1 MISGSIVALVTPMQ
15 EDGSVDYETL
25 HRLIEWHVE
34 EGTDAIVSVGTTGE
48 SATLGQEEHC
58 QVIRRTI
65 EFVNKR
71 IPVIAGTGANATSEA
86 VHLTKRAAEMGADA
100 CLLVTPYYNKPTQ
113 EGLYRHYMT
122 IADAVDVEQILY
134 NVPGRTA
141 VNMSVETSARL
152 SHHENIIGLKEAAD
166 DSADRVV
173 PLRQLCGD
181 DFVLYSGNDDSA
193 REFVLNGGNG
203 VISVTSNV
211 APKLMHQMMV
221 AAIAGDP
228 EGAAKLDQPLQL
240 LHERLFVQSSPIPV
254 KWVLEQMGRIG
265 NGIRLPLTWL
275 DAGFHETLREAMQQ
289 AGVIQNS

>member
-15 EDGSVDYETL
+15 EDGSVDYEIL
-25 HRLIEWHVE
+25 HHLVEWHVQ

-86 VHLTKRAAEMGADA
+86 VHLTRRAAEMGADA

-122 IADAVDVEQILY
+122 VADAVDVEQMLY

-141 VNMSVETSARL
+141 VNMSIETSARL

-166 DSADRVV
+166 DSADRVA
-173 PLRQLCGD
+173 PLRQLCGEE
-181 DFVLYSGNDDSA
+181 FALYSGNDDSG
-193 REFVLNGGNG
+193 RQFVLNGGNG
-203 VISVTSNV
+203 VISVTANV
-211 APKLMHQMMV
+211 APKLMHQMIA
-221 AAIAGDP
+221 AAIADDRV
-228 EGAAKLDQPLQL
+228 GAAQLDQSLQL

-254 KWVLEQMGRIG
+254 KWALAQMGRIG
-265 NGIRLPLTWL
+265 TGIRLPLTWL
-275 DAGFHETLREAMQQ
+275 EAEFHEAVREAMRQ
-289 AGVIQNS
+289 AGVIQES

>member
-25 HRLIEWHVE
+25 HRLVEWHVK

-86 VHLTKRAAEMGADA
+86 VHLTMRAAEMGADA

-122 IADAVDVEQILY
+122 VADAVDVGQVLY

-141 VNMSVETSARL
+141 VNMSIDTSARL

-166 DSADRVV
+166 DSVDRVA
-173 PLRQLCGD
+173 PLRRICGNE
-181 DFVLYSGNDDSA
+181 FALYSGNDDSG
-193 REFVLNGGNG
+193 RQFVLNGGNG
-203 VISVTSNV
+203 VISVTANV
-211 APKLMHQMMV
+211 APGLMHQMI
-221 AAIAGDP
+221 AAALAGDR
-228 EGAAKLDQPLQL
+228 EGSAQFDQPLKL
-240 LHERLFVQSSPIPV
+240 LHERLFIQSSPIPV
-254 KWVLEQMGRIG
+254 KWALEQMGRIG
-265 NGIRLPLTWL
+265 KGIRLPLTSL
-275 DAGFHETLREAMQQ
+275 ERVFHEDVREAMLQ
-289 AGVIQNS
+289 AGVLKES

>member
-15 EDGSVDYETL
+15 EDGSVDYEAL
-25 HRLIEWHVE
+25 HRLVDWHVE

-65 EFVNKR
+65 EFVDKR

-86 VHLTKRAAEMGADA
+86 VHLTKRATEMGADA

-122 IADAVDVEQILY
+122 IADAVDVEQVLY

-141 VNMSVETSARL
+141 VNMAIETSVRL
-152 SHHENIIGLKEAAD
+152 SQHENIVGLKEAAD
-166 DSADRVV
+166 DSADRVAL
-173 PLRQLCGD
+173 LRQLCGD
-181 DFVLYSGNDDSA
+181 AFALYSGNDDSA
-193 REFVLNGGNG
+193 RQFVLNGGNG

-211 APKLMHQMMV
+211 APGLMQQMI
-221 AAIAGDP
+221 AAALAGD
-228 EGAAKLDQPLQL
+228 EQGSLQLDQALLL

-254 KWVLEQMGRIG
+254 KWALAEMGRIG
-265 NGIRLPLTWL
+265 KGIRLPLTWL
-275 DAGFHETLREAMQQ
+275 EEQFHESVLEAMRQ
-289 AGVIQNS
+289 AKIIPDS

>member
-15 EDGSVDYETL
+15 EDGSVDYEIL
-25 HRLIEWHVE
+25 HHLVDWHVG

-65 EFVNKR
+65 EFANKR

-122 IADAVDVEQILY
+122 VADAVDVEQILY

-141 VNMSVETSARL
+141 VNMSIETSARL

-166 DSADRVV
+166 DSADRVA

-181 DFVLYSGNDDSA
+181 DFALYSGNDDSA
-193 REFVLNGGNG
+193 RQFVLNGGNG

-211 APKLMHQMMV
+211 APGLMHKMIA
-221 AAIAGDP
+221 AAIAGDQQ
-228 EGAAKLDQPLQL
+228 GAHQLDIPLQL

-254 KWVLEQMGRIG
+254 KWALEQMGRIG

-275 DAGFHETLREAMQQ
+275 ETEFHDAVREAMQQ
-289 AGVIQNS
+289 AGVIQE

>member
-15 EDGSVDYETL
+15 EDGCVDYETL
-25 HRLIEWHVE
+25 HRLVEWHVE

-86 VHLTKRAAEMGADA
+86 VHLTRRAAEMGADA

-122 IADAVDVEQILY
+122 VADAVDIEQILY

-141 VNMSVETSARL
+141 VNMSIETSVRL
-152 SHHENIIGLKEAAD
+152 SQHENIVGLKEAAD
-166 DSADRVV
+166 DSADRVA
-173 PLRQLCGD
+173 PLRQLCGE
-181 DFVLYSGNDDSA
+181 DFALYSGNDDTA
-193 REFVLNGGNG
+193 GEFVLNGGNG

-211 APKLMHQMMV
+211 APGLMHQMIA
-221 AAIAGDP
+221 AAIAGDR
-228 EGAAKLDQPLQL
+228 ESAAQFDQPLQL

-254 KWVLEQMGRIG
+254 KWALEQMGRIE

-275 DAGFHETLREAMQQ
+275 ESEFHEAVREAMQQ
-289 AGVIQNS
+289 AGVIQDS

>member
-15 EDGSVDYETL
+15 EDGSVDYEAL
-25 HRLIEWHVE
+25 HRLVDWHVE

-65 EFVNKR
+65 EFVDKR

-122 IADAVDVEQILY
+122 IADAVDVEQVLY

-141 VNMSVETSARL
+141 VNMAIETSVRL
-152 SHHENIIGLKEAAD
+152 SQHENIIGLKEAAD
-166 DSADRVV
+166 DSADRVA

-181 DFVLYSGNDDSA
+181 AFALYSGNDDSA
-193 REFVLNGGNG
+193 RQFVLNGGNG

-211 APKLMHQMMV
+211 APGLMQQMI
-221 AAIAGDP
+221 AAALAGDQQ
-228 EGAAKLDQPLQL
+228 GSLQFDQALLL

-254 KWVLEQMGRIG
+254 KWALAEMGRIG
-265 NGIRLPLTWL
+265 KGIRLPLTWL
-275 DAGFHETLREAMQQ
+275 EEQFHESVLEAMRQ
-289 AGVIQNS
+289 AKIIPDS

>member
-152 SHHENIIGLKEAAD
+152 SQHEKIIGLKEAAD

-211 APKLMHQMMV
+211 APKLMHQMMA

-275 DAGFHETLREAMQQ
+275 DAEFHETLREAMRQ

>member
-15 EDGSVDYETL
+15 EDGSVDYEIL
-25 HRLIEWHVE
+25 HHLVDWHVG

-65 EFVNKR
+65 EFANKR

-122 IADAVDVEQILY
+122 VADAVDVEQILY

-141 VNMSVETSARL
+141 VNMSIETSARL

-166 DSADRVV
+166 DSADRVA

-181 DFVLYSGNDDSA
+181 DFALYSGNDDSA
-193 REFVLNGGNG
+193 RQFVLNGGNG

-211 APKLMHQMMV
+211 APGLMHQMIA
-221 AAIAGDP
+221 AAIAGDQQ
-228 EGAAKLDQPLQL
+228 GAHQLDIPLQL

-254 KWVLEQMGRIG
+254 KWALEQMGRIG

-275 DAGFHETLREAMQQ
+275 ETEFHDAVREAMQQ
-289 AGVIQNS
+289 AGVIQE

>member
-15 EDGSVDYETL
+15 EDGSVDYEIL
-25 HRLIEWHVE
+25 HRLVDWHVE

-65 EFVNKR
+65 EFANKR

-122 IADAVDVEQILY
+122 VADAVDVEQILY

-141 VNMSVETSARL
+141 VNMSIETSARL

-166 DSADRVV
+166 DSADRVA

-181 DFVLYSGNDDSA
+181 DFALYSGNDDSA
-193 REFVLNGGNG
+193 RQFVLNGGNG

-211 APKLMHQMMV
+211 APGLMHQMIA
-221 AAIAGDP
+221 AAIAGDQQ
-228 EGAAKLDQPLQL
+228 GAHQLDIPLQL

-254 KWVLEQMGRIG
+254 KWALEQMGRIG

-275 DAGFHETLREAMQQ
+275 ETEFHDAVREAMQQ
-289 AGVIQNS
+289 AGVIQE

>member
-15 EDGSVDYETL
+15 EDGSVDYEIL
-25 HRLIEWHVE
+25 HRLVDWHVG

-65 EFVNKR
+65 EFANKR

-122 IADAVDVEQILY
+122 VADAVDVEQILY

-141 VNMSVETSARL
+141 VNMSIETSARL

-166 DSADRVV
+166 DSADRVA

-181 DFVLYSGNDDSA
+181 DFALYSGNDDSA
-193 REFVLNGGNG
+193 RQFVLNGGNG

-211 APKLMHQMMV
+211 APGLMHKMIA
-221 AAIAGDP
+221 AAIAGDQQ
-228 EGAAKLDQPLQL
+228 GAHQLDIPLQL

-254 KWVLEQMGRIG
+254 KWALEQMGRIG

-275 DAGFHETLREAMQQ
+275 ETEFHDAVREAMQQ
-289 AGVIQNS
+289 AGVIQE

>member
-1 MISGSIVALVTPMQ
+1 MITGSIVALVTPMQ
-15 EDGSVDYETL
+15 EDGSVDYEAL
-25 HRLIEWHVE
+25 HRLVDWHVE

-65 EFVNKR
+65 EFVDKR

-122 IADAVDVEQILY
+122 VADAVDVEQVLY

-141 VNMSVETSARL
+141 VNMAIETSVRL
-152 SHHENIIGLKEAAD
+152 SQHENIIGLKEAAD
-166 DSADRVV
+166 DSADRVA

-181 DFVLYSGNDDSA
+181 AFALYSGNDDSA
-193 REFVLNGGNG
+193 RQFVLNGGNG

-211 APKLMHQMMV
+211 APAVMHQMI
-221 AAIAGDP
+221 AAALAGD
-228 EGAAKLDQPLQL
+228 EQGSLQLDQALLL

-254 KWVLEQMGRIG
+254 KWVLAEMGRIG
-265 NGIRLPLTWL
+265 KGIRLPLTWL
-275 DAGFHETLREAMQQ
+275 EEKFHESVLEAMHQ
-289 AGVIQNS
+289 AGIIQDS

>member
-25 HRLIEWHVE
+25 HRLVEWHVK

-86 VHLTKRAAEMGADA
+86 VHLTMRAAEMGADA

-122 IADAVDVEQILY
+122 VADAVDVGQVLY

-141 VNMSVETSARL
+141 VNMSIDTSARL

-166 DSADRVV
+166 DSVDRVA
-173 PLRQLCGD
+173 PLRRICGNE
-181 DFVLYSGNDDSA
+181 FALYSGNDDSG
-193 REFVLNGGNG
+193 RQFVLNGGNG
-203 VISVTSNV
+203 VISVTANV
-211 APKLMHQMMV
+211 APALMHQMI
-221 AAIAGDP
+221 AAALAGDR
-228 EGAAKLDQPLQL
+228 EGSAQFDQPLKL
-240 LHERLFVQSSPIPV
+240 LHEHLFIQSSPIPV
-254 KWVLEQMGRIG
+254 KWALEQMGRIG
-265 NGIRLPLTWL
+265 KGIRLPLTSL
-275 DAGFHETLREAMQQ
+275 ERVFHEDVREAMLQ
-289 AGVIQNS
+289 AGVLKES

>member
-25 HRLIEWHVE
+25 HRLVEWHVE

-86 VHLTKRAAEMGADA
+86 VHLTMRAADMGADA

-122 IADAVDVEQILY
+122 VADAVDVGQVLY

-141 VNMSVETSARL
+141 VNMSIDTAARL

-166 DSADRVV
+166 DSVDRVA
-173 PLRQLCGD
+173 PLRKICGNE
-181 DFVLYSGNDDSA
+181 FALYSGNDDSG
-193 REFVLNGGNG
+193 RQFVLNGGNG
-203 VISVTSNV
+203 VISVTANV
-211 APKLMHQMMV
+211 APGLMHQMI
-221 AAIAGDP
+221 AAALAGDRD
-228 EGAAKLDQPLQL
+228 GSAQFDQPLKL
-240 LHERLFVQSSPIPV
+240 LHERLFIQSSPIPV
-254 KWVLEQMGRIG
+254 KWALEQMGRIG
-265 NGIRLPLTWL
+265 TGIRLPLTSL
-275 DAGFHETLREAMQQ
+275 ERVFHEDVREAMLQ
-289 AGVIQNS
+289 AGVLKES

>member
-25 HRLIEWHVE
+25 HRLLEWHVE

-86 VHLTKRAAEMGADA
+86 VHLTRRAAEMGADA

-122 IADAVDVEQILY
+122 VADAVDIEQILY

-141 VNMSVETSARL
+141 VNMSIETSARL
-152 SHHENIIGLKEAAD
+152 SQHENIVGLKEAAD
-166 DSADRVV
+166 DSADRVA
-173 PLRQLCGD
+173 PLRQLCGK
-181 DFVLYSGNDDSA
+181 DFALYSGNDDTA
-193 REFVLNGGNG
+193 GEFVLNGGNG

-211 APKLMHQMMV
+211 APGLMHQMIA
-221 AAIAGDP
+221 AAIAGDR
-228 EGAAKLDQPLQL
+228 ESAAQFDQPLQL

-254 KWVLEQMGRIG
+254 KWALEQMGRIE

-275 DAGFHETLREAMQQ
+275 ESEFHEAVREAMQQ
-289 AGVIQNS
+289 AGVIQDS

>member
-15 EDGSVDYETL
+15 EDGSVDYEIL
-25 HRLIEWHVE
+25 HHLVDWHVG

-65 EFVNKR
+65 EFANKR

-122 IADAVDVEQILY
+122 AADAVDVEQILY

-141 VNMSVETSARL
+141 VNMSIETSARL

-166 DSADRVV
+166 DSADRVA

-181 DFVLYSGNDDSA
+181 DFALYSGNDDSA
-193 REFVLNGGNG
+193 RQFVLNGGNG

-211 APKLMHQMMV
+211 APGLMHQMIA
-221 AAIAGDP
+221 AAIAGDR
-228 EGAAKLDQPLQL
+228 ESAAQFDQPLQL

-254 KWVLEQMGRIG
+254 KWALEQMGRIG

-275 DAGFHETLREAMQQ
+275 ETEFHEAVREAMQQ
-289 AGVIQNS
+289 AGVIQE

>member
-25 HRLIEWHVE
+25 QRLVDWHVE

-48 SATLGQEEHC
+48 SATLGKEEHC
-58 QVIRRTI
+58 EVIRRTI
-65 EFVNKR
+65 EFVNQR

-86 VHLTKRAAEMGADA
+86 IHLTMRAAEMGADA

-122 IADAVDVEQILY
+122 VADAVDVEQMLY

-152 SHHENIIGLKEAAD
+152 SQHENIIALKEAAD
-166 DSADRVV
+166 DSADRVA
-173 PLRQLCGD
+173 PLRRLCGD
-181 DFVLYSGNDDSA
+181 DFALYSGNDDSA
-193 REFVLNGGNG
+193 RQFALNGGNG
-203 VISVTSNV
+203 VISVTANV
-211 APKLMHQMMV
+211 APNLMHQMMT

-228 EGAAKLDQPLQL
+228 DGAARLDQSLQL

-254 KWVLEQMGRIG
+254 KWALAQMGRIA

-275 DAGFHETLREAMQQ
+275 EAEFHEAVREAMRQ

>member
-15 EDGSVDYETL
+15 EDGSVDYEAL
-25 HRLIEWHVE
+25 HRLVDWHVE

-65 EFVNKR
+65 EFVDKR

-86 VHLTKRAAEMGADA
+86 VHLTKRATEMGADA

-122 IADAVDVEQILY
+122 IADAVDVEQVLY

-141 VNMSVETSARL
+141 VNMAIETSVRL
-152 SHHENIIGLKEAAD
+152 SQHENIIGLKEAAD
-166 DSADRVV
+166 DSADRVAL
-173 PLRQLCGD
+173 LRQLCGD
-181 DFVLYSGNDDSA
+181 AFALYSGNDDSA
-193 REFVLNGGNG
+193 RQFVLNGGNG

-211 APKLMHQMMV
+211 APGLMQQMI
-221 AAIAGDP
+221 AAALAGD
-228 EGAAKLDQPLQL
+228 EQGSLQLDQALLL

-254 KWVLEQMGRIG
+254 KWALAEMGRIG
-265 NGIRLPLTWL
+265 KGIRLPLTWL
-275 DAGFHETLREAMQQ
+275 EEQFHESVREAMRQ
-289 AGVIQNS
+289 AKIIPDS

>member
-15 EDGSVDYETL
+15 EDGSVDYEIL
-25 HRLIEWHVE
+25 HRLIDWHVG

-65 EFVNKR
+65 EFANKR

-122 IADAVDVEQILY
+122 VADAVDVEQILY

-141 VNMSVETSARL
+141 VNMSIETSARL

-166 DSADRVV
+166 DSADRVA

-181 DFVLYSGNDDSA
+181 DFALYSGNDDSA
-193 REFVLNGGNG
+193 RQFVLNGGNG

-211 APKLMHQMMV
+211 APGLMHKMIA
-221 AAIAGDP
+221 AAIAGDQQ
-228 EGAAKLDQPLQL
+228 GAHQLDIPLQL

-254 KWVLEQMGRIG
+254 KWALEQMGRIG

-275 DAGFHETLREAMQQ
+275 ETEFHDAVREAMQQ
-289 AGVIQNS
+289 AGVIQE

>member
-25 HRLIEWHVE
+25 HRLVEWHVE

-86 VHLTKRAAEMGADA
+86 VHLTMRAADMGADA

-122 IADAVDVEQILY
+122 VADAVDVGQVLY

-141 VNMSVETSARL
+141 VNMSIDTSARL

-166 DSADRVV
+166 DSVDRVA
-173 PLRQLCGD
+173 PLRKICGNE
-181 DFVLYSGNDDSA
+181 FALYSGNDDSG
-193 REFVLNGGNG
+193 RQFVLNGGNG
-203 VISVTSNV
+203 VISVTANV
-211 APKLMHQMMV
+211 APGLMHQMI
-221 AAIAGDP
+221 AAALAGDRD
-228 EGAAKLDQPLQL
+228 GSAQFDQPLKL
-240 LHERLFVQSSPIPV
+240 LHERLFIQSSPIPV
-254 KWVLEQMGRIG
+254 KWALEQMGRIRT
-265 NGIRLPLTWL
+265 GIRLPLTSL
-275 DAGFHETLREAMQQ
+275 ERVFHEDVREAMLQ
-289 AGVIQNS
+289 AGVLKES